1 MAPSSAFVAVVMVAV
16 IGLSA
21 APAARAQDSLLKTI
35 KDRGVIRVCDV
46 EYPPWN
52 VKNPGT
58 NRWEGANVDIV
69 NLIADMLKVKV
80 EHVDATWATVI
91 PNMTTQKCD
100 FSGAG
105 LYISPPRAELVTFT
119 RPFAQDGISIF
130 IPAGS
135 TAKTVEEVDKA
146 GRTVVVRSGGVEEG
160 VAKRLFKHAT
170 VKTLTTDGAGI
181 ILLEIAAGRADAGA
195 GGYFGNLIFLKGNPN
210 LKVRVLSDVLLT
222 RTPIAYAVPPR
233 EYFFRDYL
241 NAVLLTL
248 EENGKIQE
256 IIARWMR

>member
-1 MAPSSAFVAVVMVAV
+1 MALNRTFVMVAV
-16 IGLSA
+16 AALIGLSA
-21 APAARAQDSLLKTI
+21 PPPAPAQDNLLKTI
-35 KDRGVIRVCDV
+35 KDRGVLRVCDV

-58 NRWEGANVDIV
+58 NRWEGANIDII
-69 NLIADMLKVKV
+69 NLVADMLKVKV

-119 RPFAQDGISIF
+119 RPFAQDGISVF
-130 IPAGS
+130 VPASS
-135 TAKTVEEVDKA
+135 TARTVEEVDKA
-146 GRTVVVRSGGVEEG
+146 GKTIVVRSGSVEES

-181 ILLEIAAGRADAGA
+181 MLLEIAAGRADAGA

-210 LKVRVLSDVLLT
+210 LKVRVLSDTLLT

-233 EYFFRDYL
+233 EYFLRDYL

-256 IIARWMR
+256 ILAKWTR

>member
-1 MAPSSAFVAVVMVAV
+1 MALNRTFVMVAV
-16 IGLSA
+16 VALIGLSA
-21 APAARAQDSLLKTI
+21 PPPAPAQDSLLKTI
-35 KDRGVIRVCDV
+35 KDRGVLRVCDV

-58 NRWEGANVDIV
+58 NRWEGANIDII
-69 NLIADMLKVKV
+69 NLVADMLKVKV

-105 LYISPPRAELVTFT
+105 LYISAARAELVTFT
-119 RPFAQDGISIF
+119 RPFAQDGISVF
-130 IPAGS
+130 VPASS
-135 TAKTVEEVDKA
+135 TARTVEEVDKA
-146 GRTVVVRSGGVEEG
+146 GKTIVVRSGSVEES
-160 VAKRLFKHAT
+160 VAKRIFKHAT

-181 ILLEIAAGRADAGA
+181 MVLEIAAGRADAGA

-210 LKVRVLSDVLLT
+210 LKVRVLSDTLIT

-256 IIARWMR
+256 ILAKWTR

>member
-1 MAPSSAFVAVVMVAV
+1 MALNRTFVMVAV
-16 IGLSA
+16 AALFGLSA
-21 APAARAQDSLLKTI
+21 PPPAPAQDSLLKTI
-35 KDRGVIRVCDV
+35 KDRGVLRVCDV

-58 NRWEGANVDIV
+58 NRWEGANIDII
-69 NLIADMLKVKV
+69 NLVADMLKVKV

-119 RPFAQDGISIF
+119 RPFAQDGISVF
-130 IPAGS
+130 VPASS
-135 TAKTVEEVDKA
+135 TARTVEEVDKA
-146 GRTVVVRSGGVEEG
+146 GKTIVVRSGSVEES

-181 ILLEIAAGRADAGA
+181 MLLEIAAGRADAGA

-210 LKVRVLSDVLLT
+210 LKVRVLSDTLLT

-233 EYFFRDYL
+233 EYFLRDYL

-256 IIARWMR
+256 ILAKWTR